1 MYGGEPGRREITD
14 NHVLACD
21 VSDASLNFRARMA
34 TLLKRPRSRETET
47 GCFRPRSPET
57 GKIKM

>member
-21 VSDASLNFRARMA
+21 VSDASLNFKG
-34 TLLKRPRSRETET
+34 TWLLLVVFQNKEKT
-47 GCFRPRSPET
+47 
-57 GKIKM
+57 